1 MCLSLRNRHEGP
13 MVRPIE
19 EVQQQ
24 NNRTLYMDFLYEFH
38 KREEAPSGLTGT
50 YTGLAE
56 EHARWIGKRLREDEE
71 LRIGQEMMR
80 KEVEGWHEHG
90 ESMKDGYAKYV

>member
-1 MCLSLRNRHEGP
+1 

-24 NNRTLYMDFLYEFH
+24 QNRTLYMDFLYEFH
-38 KREEAPSGLTGT
+38 KREEAPSGLKGT

-90 ESMKDGYAKYV
+90 ESMLDGYAKYA

>member
-1 MCLSLRNRHEGP
+1 
-13 MVRPIE
+13 
-19 EVQQQ
+19 
-24 NNRTLYMDFLYEFH
+24 MDFLYEFH

-90 ESMKDGYAKYV
+90 ESMKDGYAKYVQEQAADQQRSSTSCCCNRHQGFLVKDGRS